1 METTLVENLPHVT
14 WVGVLIKAILILAV
28 ISAIAGFGTFIER
41 KVLAFMQRRL
51 GPMHVG
57 PYGLLQLAADGIKLF
72 TKEDIVPQNANK
84 FIFMIAPI
92 ITAATAFIALSAVPV
107 FPNFTIPE
115 LFIFWDWIPFI
126 GGLTFGGVFVP
137 SIAADLNIGILF
149 VLGMMASGLYGPLLA
164 GMSQANKWGIIGA
177 ARTAVQ
183 FLSYEVVTGLSIL
196 APIMLV
202 GSLSFVDFNNHQA
215 AGIGSWLIWQ
225 QPVAFV
231 LFLIAGFAETNRTP
245 FDLLEHEA
253 EIVSGYATEYSGMRW
268 GMFFIGEYAN
278 MITISII
285 AAIVFLGGYSE
296 GGIGWLT
303 IIMKVGFFFFLMLW
317 VRAAWPHV
325 RPDQLMWLC
334 WKVLMPIAVINV
346 VITGIVMMV

>member
-1 METTLVENLPHVT
+1 METTLVENLPQVT

-28 ISAIAGFGTFIER
+28 ISAVAGFGTFIER

-57 PYGLLQLAADGIKLF
+57 PYGLLQIAADGIKLF
-72 TKEDIVPQNANK
+72 TKEDIVPQHANRL
-84 FIFMIAPI
+84 IFMIAPA

-107 FPNFTIPE
+107 FPDFTVPE
-115 LFIFWDWIPFI
+115 FMPLI
-126 GGLTFGGVFVP
+126 GGTFVP
-137 SIAADLNIGILF
+137 SIASDINVGVLF
-149 VLGMMASGLYGPLLA
+149 VLGAMAAGIYGPLLA
-164 GMSQANKWGIIGA
+164 GMAQANKWGIIGS
-177 ARTAVQ
+177 ARTAIQ
-183 FLSYEVVTGLSIL
+183 FLSFEVITGFSLI

-202 GSLSFVDFNNHQA
+202 GSMSFVDFNNFQA
-215 AGIGSWLIWQ
+215 DEGIWMMFY

-253 EIVSGYATEYSGMRW
+253 EVISGFATEYSGMRW

-285 AAIVFLGGYSE
+285 AAVVFMGGYDAESS
-296 GGIGWLT
+296 IGWLT
-303 IIMKVGFFFFLMLW
+303 IILKVGFIFFLMLW
-317 VRAAWPHV
+317 VRASWPHV

-334 WKVLMPIAVINV
+334 WKVLMPIAMINILV
-346 VITGIVMMV
+346 TAVYVML

>member
-1 METTLVENLPHVT
+1 METTLVENLPEVGAL
-14 WVGVLIKAILILAV
+14 GVLIKAIMILAI

-72 TKEDIVPQNANK
+72 TKEDIIPQNANK

-92 ITAATAFIALSAVPV
+92 ITAATAFIALSSVPV
-107 FPNFTIPE
+107 FPDFTIPS
-115 LFIFWDWIPFI
+115 WIPLL
-126 GGLTFGGVFVP
+126 GGTFVP

-164 GMSQANKWGIIGA
+164 GMSQSNKWGIIGA

-253 EIVSGYATEYSGMRW
+253 EVVSGYATEYSGMRW

-296 GGIGWLT
+296 GGLGWLT

-334 WKVLMPIAVINV
+334 WKVLMPIAVINI

>member
-1 METTLVENLPHVT
+1 METVLPEVT
-14 WVGVLIKAILILAV
+14 AVGVIIKAVIILAV
-28 ISAIAGFGTFIER
+28 ISAIAGFGTYIER

-57 PYGLLQLAADGIKLF
+57 PYGLLQLIADGIKLF
-72 TKEDIVPQNANK
+72 TKEDIIPAHANK
-84 FIFMIAPI
+84 FIFAIAPA

-107 FPNFTIPE
+107 FPDFTIPE
-115 LFIFWDWIPFI
+115 FIPLL
-126 GGLTFGGVFVP
+126 GGTFVP
-137 SIAADLNIGILF
+137 SIASDVNIGILF
-149 VLGMMASGLYGPLLA
+149 VLGMMAAGLYGPLLA
-164 GMSQANKWGIIGA
+164 GMAQANKWGLLGS

-196 APIMLV
+196 APIMIV
-202 GSLSFVDFNNHQA
+202 GSLSFVDFNEYQNNHT
-215 AGIGSWLIWQ
+215 WLVVY

-245 FDLLEHEA
+245 FDILEHEA

-278 MITISII
+278 MITIGVI
-285 AAIVFLGGYSE
+285 ASVVFLGGYSDFFF
-296 GGIGWLT
+296 IPAWIM
-303 IIMKVGFFFFLMLW
+303 IILKVAFFFFFMLW
-317 VRAAWPHV
+317 VRAAWPHI

-334 WKVLMPIAVINV
+334 WKVLMPLAVVNII
-346 VITGIVMMV
+346 ITAVVMMAMA

>member
-1 METTLVENLPHVT
+1 
-14 WVGVLIKAILILAV
+14 
-28 ISAIAGFGTFIER
+28 
-41 KVLAFMQRRL
+41 
-51 GPMHVG
+51 
-57 PYGLLQLAADGIKLF
+57 
-72 TKEDIVPQNANK
+72 
-84 FIFMIAPI
+84 
-92 ITAATAFIALSAVPV
+92 
-107 FPNFTIPE
+107 
-115 LFIFWDWIPFI
+115 
-126 GGLTFGGVFVP
+126 
-137 SIAADLNIGILF
+137 
-149 VLGMMASGLYGPLLA
+149 MMAAGLYGPLLA

-202 GSLSFVDFNNHQA
+202 GSLSFVDFNDYQQG
-215 AGIGSWLIWQ
+215 GIGSWLIWQ

-278 MITISII
+278 MITVSII
-285 AAIVFLGGYSE
+285 AAVVFLGGYSVE
-296 GGIGWLT
+296 GIGWLT
-303 IIMKVGFFFFLMLW
+303 IILKVAFFFFLMLW
-317 VRAAWPHV
+317 VRASWPHI

-334 WKVLMPIAVINV
+334 WKVLMPIAVINIV
-346 VITGIVMMV
+346 LTGIVIMV

>member
-1 METTLVENLPHVT
+1 METTLIENLPQVT
-14 WVGVLIKAILILAV
+14 WVGVFIKAVMILAI
-28 ISAIAGFGTFIER
+28 ISAVAGFGTFIER

-57 PYGLLQLAADGIKLF
+57 PYGLLQIAADGIKLF

-84 FIFMIAPI
+84 IIFMVAPA

-107 FPNFTIPE
+107 FPDFTIPD
-115 LFIFWDWIPFI
+115 FVPVI
-126 GGLTFGGVFVP
+126 GGVFVP
-137 SIAADLNIGILF
+137 SIASDVNVGILF
-149 VLGMMASGLYGPLLA
+149 VLGMMVAGLYGPLLA
-164 GMSQANKWGIIGA
+164 GMSQANKWGIIGS

-183 FLSYEVVTGLSIL
+183 FLSFEVITGFSLI

-202 GSLSFVDFNNHQA
+202 GSLSFVDFNNYQA
-215 AGIGSWLIWQ
+215 GGVTSWMVWQ
-225 QPVAFV
+225 QPVAFI

-253 EIVSGYATEYSGMRW
+253 EVVSGFATEYSGMRW

-285 AAIVFLGGYSE
+285 AAVVFLGGYDAESS
-296 GGIGWLT
+296 IGWLT
-303 IIMKVGFFFFLMLW
+303 IIFKIGFFFFLMLW
-317 VRAAWPHV
+317 VRAAWPHI

-334 WKVLMPIAVINV
+334 WKVLLPIAMIN
-346 VITGIVMMV
+346 IIVTAIFVMI

>member
-1 METTLVENLPHVT
+1 METTLAQNLPEVT
-14 WVGVLIKAILILAV
+14 AVGVWIKAIIILAV
-28 ISAIAGFGTFIER
+28 ISAIAGFGTYIER

-57 PYGLLQLAADGIKLF
+57 PYGLLQLVADGIKLF

-84 FIFMIAPI
+84 LIFMVAPI
-92 ITAATAFIALSAVPV
+92 ITAATAFIALAAVPV
-107 FPNFTIPE
+107 FPDFTIPE
-115 LFIFWDWIPFI
+115 WIPVL
-126 GGLTFGGVFVP
+126 GGTFVP

-149 VLGMMASGLYGPLLA
+149 VLGMMAAGLYGPLLA
-164 GMSQANKWGIIGA
+164 GMAQANKWGIIGA
-177 ARTAVQ
+177 ARTAIQ

-202 GSLSFVDFNNHQA
+202 GSLSFVDFNNAQA
-215 AGIGSWLIWQ
+215 GGISHWLIWQ

-253 EIVSGYATEYSGMRW
+253 EVVSGYATEYSGMRW

-296 GGIGWLT
+296 GGLGWLT

-317 VRAAWPHV
+317 VRASWPHI

>member
-1 METTLVENLPHVT
+1 METTLVENLPQVT
-14 WVGVLIKAILILAV
+14 YLGVIIKAIIILAV
-28 ISAIAGFGTFIER
+28 ISAVAGFGTYLER

-57 PYGLLQLAADGIKLF
+57 PYGLLQILADGVKLF

-84 FIFMIAPI
+84 MIFMVAPA

-107 FPNFTIPE
+107 FPDFTIPTE
-115 LFIFWDWIPFI
+115 AFGVAIPI
-126 GGLTFGGVFVP
+126 VGGVFVP

-149 VLGMMASGLYGPLLA
+149 VLGMMAAGLYGPLLA
-164 GMSQANKWGIIGA
+164 GMSQANKWGIIGS

-183 FLSYEVVTGLSIL
+183 FLSYEVITGLSIL
-196 APIMLV
+196 APIMIV
-202 GSLSFVDFNNHQA
+202 GSLSFVDFNNAQA
-215 AGIGSWLIWQ
+215 GGVGSWLIWQ

-253 EIVSGYATEYSGMRW
+253 EVVSGYATEYSGMRW

-278 MITISII
+278 MITVAII
-285 AAIVFLGGYSE
+285 ASIVFLGGYDSSHE
-296 GGIGWLT
+296 LGWLM
-303 IIMKVGFFFFLMLW
+303 IILKIGFFFFLMLW

-334 WKVLMPIAVINV
+334 WKVLMPIAVINI
-346 VITGIVMMV
+346 VITGIVIML

>member
-1 METTLVENLPHVT
+1 METTLVQNLPEVT
-14 WVGVLIKAILILAV
+14 AAGVIIKAIIILAV
-28 ISAIAGFGTFIER
+28 ISAIAGFGTYIER

-57 PYGLLQLAADGIKLF
+57 PYGLLQLVADGIKLF
-72 TKEDIVPQNANK
+72 TKEDIVPQNANSL
-84 FIFMIAPI
+84 IFKIAPS
-92 ITAATAFIALSAVPV
+92 ITAATAFIALAAVPV
-107 FPNFTIPE
+107 FPDFTIPE
-115 LFIFWDWIPFI
+115 WIP
-126 GGLTFGGVFVP
+126 LLGGVFVP

-149 VLGMMASGLYGPLLA
+149 VLGMMAAGLYGPLLA
-164 GMSQANKWGIIGA
+164 GMAQANKWGIIGA
-177 ARTAVQ
+177 ARTAIQ

-202 GSLSFVDFNNHQA
+202 GSLSFVDFNNAQA
-215 AGIGSWLIWQ
+215 GGISHWLIWQ

-285 AAIVFLGGYSE
+285 AAVVFLGGYSE
-296 GGIGWLT
+296 VGIGWLT
-303 IIMKVGFFFFLMLW
+303 IILKVGFFFFLMLW